1 MKKIMIIAA
10 LFCTMFT
17 TNAFAMKEPVTDEEK
32 ISEVIA
38 NYYPNLK
45 DYYEAG
51 VISLAYLTEE
61 TLFDGSTEYNIRYK
75 FVNSFYKEG
84 EVDGVLKE
92 KYPQVYAMKRMGL
105 VKDVFAYRFVDRE
118 TGEIHTNVGYTR
130 NVPERRWFGRFH
142 TRRNS

>member
-10 LFCTMFT
+10 LLCTMFT

-32 ISEVIA
+32 ISEVIT

-51 VISLAYLTEE
+51 VISLACLTEE

-75 FVNSFYKEG
+75 FVNSFYG
-84 EVDGVLKE
+84 EDEIDGVLRE
-92 KYPQVYAMKRMGL
+92 KYPQVYNLKRLGL
-105 VKDVFAYRFVDRE
+105 VKNVYAYKFVDGK
-118 TGEIHTNVGYTR
+118 TGEIRTNVGYTR
-130 NVPERRWFGRFH
+130 NVPERRWS
-142 TRRNS
+142 RRLQRK

>member
-10 LFCTMFT
+10 LLCTMFT

-32 ISEVIA
+32 ISEVIT

-51 VISLAYLTEE
+51 VISLVCLTEE

-75 FVNSFYKEG
+75 FVNSFYTED
-84 EVDGVLKE
+84 EIDGVLKE
-92 KYPQVYAMKRMGL
+92 KYPQVYNLKRMGL
-105 VKDVFAYRFVDRE
+105 VKNVYAYKFVDGK
-118 TGEIHTNVGYTR
+118 TGEIRTNVGYTR
-130 NVPERRWFGRFH
+130 NVPERRWSRRF
-142 TRRNS
+142 RE

>member
-1 MKKIMIIAA
+1 MKRFMIIAA

-32 ISEVIA
+32 ISEVIT

-61 TLFDGSTEYNIRYK
+61 TLIDGSTEYNIRYK
-75 FVNSFYKEG
+75 FVNSFYG
-84 EVDGVLKE
+84 EDELDTVLKE
-92 KYPQVYAMKRMGL
+92 KYPQVYNLKKMGL

-130 NVPERRWFGRFH
+130 NVPERRWSRRFP
-142 TRRNS
+142 RR

>member
-1 MKKIMIIAA
+1 MKRFMIIAA

-32 ISEVIA
+32 ISEVIT

-75 FVNSFYKEG
+75 FVNSFYG
-84 EVDGVLKE
+84 EDELDTVLNE
-92 KYPQVYAMKRMGL
+92 KYPQVYNLKRMGL
-105 VKDVFAYRFVDRE
+105 VKNVFAYRFVDRE
-118 TGEIHTNVGYTR
+118 TGEIRTNVGYTR
-130 NVPERRWFGRFH
+130 NVLERRW
-142 TRRNS
+142 TRRPHRK

>member
-17 TNAFAMKEPVTDEEK
+17 TYAFAMKEPVTDEEK
-32 ISEVIA
+32 ISEVIT

-61 TLFDGSTEYNIRYK
+61 TLLDGSTEYNIRYK
-75 FVNSFYKEG
+75 FINSFYKED
-84 EVDGVLKE
+84 EIDGVLKE
-92 KYPQVYAMKRMGL
+92 KYPQVYNLKRMGL
-105 VKDVFAYRFVDRE
+105 VKNVYAYKFVDGE
-118 TGEIHTNVGYTR
+118 TGEIRTNVGYTR
-130 NVPERRWFGRFH
+130 NVPERRWP
-142 TRRNS
+142 RRPQRR

>member
-1 MKKIMIIAA
+1 MKRFMIIAA

-32 ISEVIA
+32 ISEVIT

-61 TLFDGSTEYNIRYK
+61 TLIDGSTEYNIRYK
-75 FVNSFYKEG
+75 FVNSFYG
-84 EVDGVLKE
+84 EDELNTVLKE
-92 KYPQVYAMKRMGL
+92 KYPQVYEMKRRGM
-105 VKDVFAYRFVDRE
+105 VKNVSVYKFVSKE
-118 TGEIHTNVGYTR
+118 TGEIRTNVEFEW
-130 NVPERRWFGRFH
+130 NIPERRWP
-142 TRRNS
+142 RRLQRR